1 MTDYF
6 ALFQETRRPW
16 LDAEI
21 LKDKL
26 HKLSAEHHP
35 DVAKD
40 NSVDFTELNAAYRM
54 LHDPKTRLRH
64 LLELEFPGTLTSNLQ
79 IPADISRLFE
89 TMARERHSVGAFLEK
104 QSASKTPLETALMAS
119 EKIELLAVLEK
130 LLAVLNQKHEGI
142 LTQIKFM
149 DAVWEEDKA
158 SSEGALLDIYQS
170 VSYVGKWIDQV
181 REDILKMS
189 GGMATGDGW

>member
-16 LDAEI
+16 LDAEL

-35 DVAKD
+35 DVTKD
-40 NSVDFTELNAAYRM
+40 SSVDFTELNAAYRM
-54 LHDPKTRLRH
+54 LHDPKTRIRH
-64 LLELEFPGTLTSNLQ
+64 LLELEFPGTLTNNLQ

-89 TMARERHSVGAFLEK
+89 TMARERHSVGVFLEK
-104 QSASKTPLETALMAS
+104 QAELKTPLEIALMAA
-119 EKIELLAVLEK
+119 EKLELLTVLEK
-130 LLAVLNQKHEGI
+130 LLVLLNQKHEAI

-158 SSEGALLDIYQS
+158 SSQSALLDIYQS
-170 VSYVGKWIDQV
+170 ISYVGKWIDQV

-189 GGMATGDGW
+189 GDMAGVGNG

>member
-6 ALFQETRRPW
+6 ALFHEARRPW
-16 LDAEI
+16 LDADT

-26 HKLSAEHHP
+26 HKLSALHHP

-40 NSVDFTELNAAYRM
+40 DSVDFTELNAAYRT

-64 LLELEFPGTLTSNLQ
+64 LLELEFPGTLTGNLQ

-89 TMARERHSVGAFLEK
+89 TVAKERQSVGAFLEK
-104 QSASKTPLETALMAS
+104 RAELKSPLEIALMAP
-119 EKIELLAVLEK
+119 EKLGLLAALEK
-130 LLAVLNQKHEGI
+130 LLEALNSKHEGI

-149 DAVWEEDKA
+149 DAGWEEDKA
-158 SSEGALLDIYQS
+158 TSQTALLDIYQGI
-170 VSYVGKWIDQV
+170 SYVGKWTDQV
-181 REDILKMS
+181 REDLAKL
-189 GGMATGDGW
+189 GEN

>member
-16 LDAEI
+16 LDADI

-26 HKLSAEHHP
+26 HKLSAAHHP

-40 NSVDFTELNAAYRM
+40 SSVDFTELNAAYRT

-64 LLELEFPGTLTSNLQ
+64 LLDLEFPGTLTGNLQ

-89 TMARERHSVGAFLEK
+89 TVARERHGVGVFLEK
-104 QSASKTPLETALMAS
+104 QAELKTPLEIALMAS
-119 EKIELLAVLEK
+119 EKLELLTVLEK
-130 LLAVLNQKHEGI
+130 LLVILDQKNAGI

-149 DAVWEEDKA
+149 DAVWEQDKA
-158 SSEGALLDIYQS
+158 TSQKALLDIYQS
-170 VSYVGKWIDQV
+170 ISYVAKWLDQV
-181 REDILKMS
+181 RDDLMKL
-189 GGMATGDGW
+189 GDN

>member
-16 LDAEI
+16 LDGDL

-26 HKLSAEHHP
+26 HRLSAQHHP
-35 DVAKD
+35 DIAKD
-40 NSVDFTELNAAYRM
+40 GSVDFTELNAAYRT

-64 LLELEFPGTLTSNLQ
+64 LLELEFPGTLTRNLQ

-104 QSASKTPLETALMAS
+104 QSASKTSLETALMAS

-189 GGMATGDGW
+189 GDIATGDGW

>member
-6 ALFQETRRPW
+6 ALFHETRRPW
-16 LDAEI
+16 LDSEL

-40 NSVDFTELNAAYRM
+40 SDVDFTELNAAYRT

-64 LLELEFPGTLTSNLQ
+64 LLELEFPGALTSNLQ
-79 IPADISRLFE
+79 IPPDISRLFE
-89 TMARERHSVGAFLEK
+89 TMTRERHSVSMFLEK
-104 QSASKTPLETALMAS
+104 QSESKTPLESALMAS
-119 EKIELLAVLEK
+119 EKLDLLAVLEK
-130 LLAVLNQKHEGI
+130 LMTILNQKLEGI
-142 LTQIKFM
+142 LTQLKFM

-158 SSEGALLDIYQS
+158 RSQGAILDIYQS
-170 VSYVGKWIDQV
+170 ISYVGKWIDQV
-181 REDILKMS
+181 RNDMVKMNE
-189 GGMATGDGW
+189 

>member
-6 ALFQETRRPW
+6 ALFHETRRPW
-16 LDAEI
+16 LDAET

-40 NSVDFTELNAAYRM
+40 RSVDFTELNAAYRM

-89 TMARERHSVGAFLEK
+89 TMARERHSVGVFLEK
-104 QSASKTPLETALMAS
+104 QAERKTPLEVALMAS
-119 EKIELLAVLEK
+119 ENIELHTVLEK
-130 LLAVLNQKHEGI
+130 LLALLDQKHEAI

-158 SSEGALLDIYQS
+158 GSQDALLDVYQCI
-170 VSYVGKWIDQV
+170 SYVGKWMDQV
-181 REDILKMS
+181 R
-189 GGMATGDGW
+189 GDLVRLGEN